1 MKPIVLIG
9 AGGHAKVVMDI
20 IEKSGVYR
28 IQGLIDQQKPKG
40 TQVYGYEVLGDESIL
55 PALQAEIYGG
65 IVAIGDNWARS
76 RMVST
81 IQSMAPGFTFITAIH
96 PSAEIARGALIGEGS
111 VVMAGAI
118 VNSDTSIGKHCIV
131 NTKASVDHD
140 CTMGDF
146 STLAPRA
153 TTGAHVTLGD
163 YSVISLGANV
173 VHSID
178 IGEHTVIG
186 AGATV
191 LSRIESYV
199 VAYGV
204 PAKVIRKRVAGE
216 RYL

>member
-1 MKPIVLIG
+1 MKPVVIFG
-9 AGGHAKVVMDI
+9 AGGHAKVVIDI
-20 IEKSGVYR
+20 IEKSGLYS
-28 IQGLIDQQKPKG
+28 IIGLIDQRKPKG
-40 TQVYGYEVLGDESIL
+40 TPLYGYEVLGDEACFRELASEL
-55 PALQAEIYGG
+55 YGG

-76 RMVST
+76 NMVST
-81 IQSMAPGFTFITAIH
+81 ILSIAPDFRFVTAVH
-96 PSAEIARGALIGEGS
+96 PSAEIARGAIIGAGT
-111 VVMAGAI
+111 VIMAGGI
-118 VNSDTSIGKHCIV
+118 VNSDTVIGKHCIV

-140 CTMGDF
+140 CVMGDF

-153 TTGAHVTLGD
+153 TTGANVRLGS

-191 LSRIESYV
+191 LSKIDSYV

-204 PAKVIRKRVAGE
+204 PAKVIRKRMAGE
-216 RYL
+216 SYL